1 MKKSSKTSSHSNDKS
16 SGMGDDALT
25 LETGTGSVVT
35 HGVSVDTFTRSIPT
49 HIIPHFVRDVLFQ
62 AWPGMN
68 GRRINLDANYLPW
81 YAYDEDGTV
90 DSVAHRLVVST
101 QDAEAWGNG
110 QQNNAFA
117 NYADV
122 PFNPASVARW
132 SFWRFDPLASELDPQ
147 MALEPQAYALD
158 AFSQLFTESAAF
170 HFGYLA
176 DVDKE
181 YHRLRA
187 LGPLGRLDE
196 ESSEHEAWYNL
207 YHYWRS
213 QLEEAYLDDDNGLV
227 RLPQHLRD
235 GNWTI
240 ADVLAELYAMMVDGA
255 GNMHSDLIITA
266 KGFTR
271 GMTGI
276 TLGVQE
282 DAAYHDSDGNVRFYH
297 PYMQSTASALEVPTA
312 TYNAPAFESTI
323 EDAEELPQFMY
334 IPQDEP
340 SLSYSVRP
348 GTIGTS
354 EASLAGLWDFY
365 AGQSVHYIGS
375 PVGWQS
381 WSNANNPNSTP
392 WAFSLTNVTQNGSV
406 LSDFMTIRDVPSNG
420 ILDNYRYWSGHTL
433 NFGQLVMFAREIG
446 QAIEPQVLD
455 TLIFPMGVVGDAGMF
470 VRKPAGATVRHMDE
484 IYNLYESTSSFN
496 ENPARMYTAAHLGPT
511 SHTLAQGDLNLR
523 GMPITTELNGAVV
536 TAKERYWTPS
546 LLTGGEADQIASA
559 FFPGAVLDVSL
570 FRQLDLEA
578 LAAYDDPALRSLV
591 ARMLGNVRSMRT
603 KVEKPI
609 YLPAGKSGP
618 ESVYASGL
626 GMGAIQ
632 MVLEMVNALGG
643 AAPRY
648 GLGHGGFTDI
658 RAEVDTAFGTTTVT
672 PINRAGAAL
681 SEGELNT
688 VVMMPAGAEEDGHL
702 LSMML
707 PQGSVAMDE
716 FEASIPLLSSPL
728 GQTIV
733 HPASQDSETLTPA
746 YPNFEAFLIEQ
757 ARGRG
762 LFGGITTPLHTLRG
776 SFTAVPSTLTH
787 GIVTVDGSADVSA
800 ANLPAG
806 TIYGVNAGQ
815 TVGPATYD
823 IYEFPSRVTVSRTV
837 GEDEHTFEIDLMD
850 AAGSEFQAIT
860 WGRDSGGNNIEVNVA
875 DMPFGFE
882 RKYFS
887 MRDST
892 QEERAVRVMNLNG
905 TWKTGARG
913 TFSETA
919 ALADAALTRT
929 YVPDKSLT
937 EIVVHA
943 LNAGNVIHGGAT
955 GWSNDM
961 TDWDEIRVR
970 HVTGTVLSNAY
981 LGQSEYF
988 TYDSSGPNAGT
999 YQTDIVPSVHGDTRN
1014 LEILAI
1020 NDLGLLVGTA
1030 TQSQM
1035 NGILLPDSL
1044 VNVTCEHTAIG
1055 MTPFN
1060 AKLEVLHQAGVQWA
1074 YTGSEQDANF
1084 NNAPGF
1090 TSKRVPVANNGILAV
1105 SGAKVYGVDP
1115 TSTRS
1120 TMGGNWGIPT
1130 VNYVDPR
1137 PSELTES
1144 PVNLPFTEPSTNSSW
1159 NSSVESDHVWTRIV
1173 KGGANGLSPLTT
1185 AQAETWG
1192 PGFTTMNMVDGVFKR
1207 QNYSIA
1213 FSPSFRDAASGLGAA
1228 AHESGAQLTFI
1239 YPDDPKYKMMYRPW
1253 RVISD
1258 ASILKEL
1265 RMIFAND
1272 GEDVS
1277 LAGGP
1282 LGIKVI
1288 GTAGQFRFAD
1298 LLDAG
1303 QPETFILEP
1312 TSSKTRLIS
1321 PSFRSVLTFTKLGLL
1336 DPATQRHAIPDEIDI
1351 INQGLIGKGAM
1362 HKGDASGSPVL
1373 TRELIREVQLGR
1385 QRQRL

>member
-1 MKKSSKTSSHSNDKS
+1 MKKSSKTSSHLNDKS
-16 SGMGDDALT
+16 SSTGDDALT

-35 HGVSVDTFTRSIPT
+35 HGVSTDTFTRSIPT

-62 AWPGMN
+62 AWPGMD
-68 GRRINLDANYLPW
+68 GRRMDLTSSYLPW
-81 YAYDEDGTV
+81 YAYNDDGTV
-90 DSVAHRLVVST
+90 DSVAHRLVVNT
-101 QDAEAWGNG
+101 QDAENWGNN
-110 QQNNAFA
+110 QQTNAFA

-132 SFWRFDPLASELDPQ
+132 SFWRFDPLASELDPH

-176 DVDKE
+176 DIDRE

-196 ESSEHEAWYNL
+196 ESSEQEAWYNL

-213 QLEEAYLDDDNGLV
+213 QLEEAYLDEDDGLV

-240 ADVLAELYAMMVDGA
+240 ADVLAELHTMMTDGA
-255 GNMHSDLIITA
+255 GNLHSDLIITA
-266 KGFTR
+266 KGFAR
-271 GMTGI
+271 GMSGI
-276 TLGVQE
+276 TLGVQD

-297 PYMQSTASALEVPTA
+297 PYMQSTTSALSIPSA
-312 TYNAPAFESTI
+312 TYNAPGFEAVI
-323 EDAEELPQFMY
+323 EEADELPQFLYM
-334 IPQDEP
+334 PDDVP
-340 SLSYSVRP
+340 SQAFSVRP

-354 EASLAGLWDFY
+354 NPSLAGLWDFY
-365 AGQSVHYIGS
+365 AAQTSHYAS
-375 PVGWQS
+375 ATGWQT
-381 WSNANNPNSTP
+381 WSNANNANSTP
-392 WAFSLTNVTQNGSV
+392 WVYAPDNVTQNGSV
-406 LSDFMTIRDVPSNG
+406 LSDFMSIRDLPSNG
-420 ILDNYRYWSGHTL
+420 ILENLRYWSGHTL
-433 NFGQLVMFAREIG
+433 NFGQLVLFAREIG
-446 QAIEPQVLD
+446 QSIEPQVLD
-455 TLIFPMGVVGDAGMF
+455 TLIYPMGVIGDAGMF

-496 ENPARMYTAAHLGPT
+496 ENPARLYTAAHLGPT
-511 SHTLAQGDLNLR
+511 SHMLASGDLNLR
-523 GMPITTELNGAVV
+523 GMPIVTELNGDVV

-546 LLTGGEADQIASA
+546 LLTSGEAGHIASA

-578 LAAYDDPALRSLV
+578 MAQFDHPALRALV

-618 ESVYASGL
+618 EAVYASGL

-658 RAEVDTAFGTTTVT
+658 RAEVNSVYGATTVT
-672 PINRAGAAL
+672 PINRASAAL
-681 SEGELNT
+681 HGGGLNT
-688 VVMMPAGAEEDGHL
+688 IVMMPAGAEEDGHL
-702 LSMML
+702 LSLML

-716 FEASIPLLSSPL
+716 FDVATPTLSSPL
-728 GQTIV
+728 GQTQV
-733 HPASQDSETLTPA
+733 HPASDDSETLIHAPSLSATQES
-746 YPNFEAFLIEQ
+746 FGIEQ

-776 SFTAVPSTLTH
+776 SFTALPSTLTH
-787 GIVTVDGSADVSA
+787 GVYAVDGAADVSVDS
-800 ANLPAG
+800 LPAG
-806 TIYGVNAGQ
+806 TCSGTVAGS
-815 TVGPATYD
+815 PAYARYD
-823 IYEFPSRVTVSRTV
+823 IYEFPSQVTVTRQVDGADVAFTV
-837 GEDEHTFEIDLMD
+837 DLLD
-850 AAGSEFQAIT
+850 VPEVQTVQYEVVNAAG
-860 WGRDSGGNNIEVNVA
+860 DVNVTSA
-875 DMPFGFE
+875 TNLPWDWE

-887 MRDST
+887 VRDSV
-892 QEERAVRVMNLNG
+892 QDERMIRVMNTNG
-905 TWKTGARG
+905 TWKTGARAM
-913 TFSETA
+913 FSETA
-919 ALADAALTRT
+919 AASDAAFTRT

-937 EIVVHA
+937 EIVVAA
-943 LNAGNVIHGGAT
+943 LNAGNAIHGDTT
-955 GWSNDM
+955 GWSSDIS
-961 TDWDEIRVR
+961 DWSEIRVR
-970 HVTGTVLSNAY
+970 TVTGTI
-981 LGQSEYF
+981 LGQGYAGQTRTF
-988 TYDSSGPNAGT
+988 AWSSSSAAFLDPLINIGST
-999 YQTDIVPSVHGDTRN
+999 ESMSILSIV
-1014 LEILAI
+1014 
-1020 NDLGLLVGTA
+1020 DLGLVAGDA
-1030 TQSQM
+1030 TESQL
-1035 NGILLPDSL
+1035 NSNLLPDAL
-1044 VNVTCEHTAIG
+1044 VNVTSEHSATG
-1055 MTPFN
+1055 MSTFN
-1060 AKLEVLHQAGVQWA
+1060 AKLEVLHQAGLQFA
-1074 YTGSEQDANF
+1074 YTGSEQDPTF
-1084 NNAPGF
+1084 TNAPGF
-1090 TSKRVPVANNGILAV
+1090 TSKRVPIANNGILAV

-1120 TMGGNWGIPT
+1120 TMGGTWATPV
-1130 VNYVDPR
+1130 VNFVDPR
-1137 PSELTES
+1137 PSEITAS
-1144 PVNLPFTEPSTNSSW
+1144 PSPLPYTEPSTNASW
-1159 NSSVESDHVWTRIV
+1159 ADPVEVENVWTRIV
-1173 KGGANGLSPLTT
+1173 KGGANGMSALTA
-1185 AQAETWG
+1185 AQAEGWS
-1192 PGFTTMNMVDGVFKR
+1192 PGYTTLHAADGVFKR
-1207 QNYSIA
+1207 QYYSIA
-1213 FSPSFRDAASGLGAA
+1213 FAPSFRDSASGLGAA

-1253 RVISD
+1253 RVIAD

-1265 RMIFAND
+1265 RMLFAND

-1277 LAGGP
+1277 LNGGP

-1312 TSSKTRLIS
+1312 SSSKTRLIS

-1336 DPATQRHAIPDEIDI
+1336 DPQTQRHAIPDEIDT

-1362 HKGDASGSPVL
+1362 HKGDVGGSPVL